1 MKRKGMDR
9 NQNRRTHVS
18 AKNLPGELLE
28 QVLAHVPF
36 RDRCGELDLIACP
49 QSAQYLLSVVRLRE
63 Y

>member
-1 MKRKGMDR
+1 MDR
-9 NQNRRTHVS
+9 TQSRRTHVN
-18 AKNLPGELLE
+18 AQNLPGELLE

-36 RDRCGELDLIACP
+36 RDRCGKLALIACP